1 MHVKTVGENLKARGW
16 PTPEGFLPSQMVND
30 VAARGN
36 VFEMIKESLARA
48 RIDMDRRIDEV
59 NKLAAAY

>member
-1 MHVKTVGENLKARGW
+1 
-16 PTPEGFLPSQMVND
+16 MVND